1 MRTMSRLADLYSWRS
16 TRTKLWYVF
25 FLSLVFNLLFWH
37 SFILTDCTS
46 SRKIPFYSVS
56 PNILLRLLHPS
67 LFFLSLDIVVDTD
80 RYMYRC
86 MYMCVNIYTCIFYIY
101 ISLIIFSEI
110 FKSSF
115 MILPLVSIFY
125 EQRLLLCN
133 HCIVIK
139 IRH

>member
-1 MRTMSRLADLYSWRS
+1 MKLEVQRECSWERETEKDIS
-16 TRTKLWYVF
+16 IYENNEQVSWFVFMKEHKNKALVCFF

-56 PNILLRLLHPS
+56 PNILLRLLHLS

-110 FKSSF
+110 FKSSSWYS
-115 MILPLVSIFY
+115 L
-125 EQRLLLCN
+125 
-133 HCIVIK
+133 
-139 IRH
+139 